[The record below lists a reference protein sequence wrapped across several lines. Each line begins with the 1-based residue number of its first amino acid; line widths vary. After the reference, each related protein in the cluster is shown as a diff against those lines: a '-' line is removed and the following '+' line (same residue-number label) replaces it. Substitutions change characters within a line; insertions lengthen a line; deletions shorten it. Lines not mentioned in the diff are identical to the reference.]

1 MLDRIYP
8 QNGGITIVDTIDE
21 RGQHISY
28 SEPEK
33 ILNFFLRNSTI
44 KKQSKGAY
52 GRTFI
57 CTFLH
62 TTIKS
67 PYVVFRRKN
76 FAKRANNIILKI
88 NFISAR
94 SVKIRDPITA
104 SNSSTNTPAEIKR
117 EIKLQTEIVEKTI
130 EYLEPITVP
139 IVSSNLLTNNT
150 ARPFLSLLHSRMIDR
165 ADKAEVEFIQRMLK
179 SNSNI
184 TINCIAMEIARND
197 EGFQT
202 LASFIPAGSNDV
214 TDQYRSVALFE
225 IIQLALSGYVQ
236 GDHHYGNILLS
247 NKYSGYFSPTLPSN
261 NWCTMLRC
269 FIIDFGR
276 ARKLNL
282 NEINSVGQYWNQFLT
297 TPDTTKLR
305 SVLLYIYNRGC
316 YLDDRVDDFGNF
328 FGRDNIYTWITQKIT
343 NNIADNIVILNNS
356 RNNSISNFQITSQSL
371 FRRFQSG
378 FSRMS
383 SQEQAMFSL
392 RSYENFE
399 RQKWDTNLIQFIL
412 NQRYNPAAAV
422 VETASAQVETAAP
435 VEPGVSPTTSLE
447 FASAISRK
455 SVSAPAAVPTAV
467 IAAPRKSLKIQ
478 FDENLMKLVQ
488 GVTIIGLLL
497 FVAYLE
503 FNYHRGGGDEDLEDI
518 DYDLIIEAIN
528 SLNCGYIAINNLE
541 IVINQ
546 FNESSK
552 ITTQTQ
558 HNVPNLNFSNEYQPV
573 SLNQNSSEPLAVGV
587 GGYIKKHKS
596 KKYYNK
602 KYYNKKYQNKSKKY
616 QNKSK
621 KYNSKKY
628 YNK

>member
-1 MLDRIYP
+1 MYISSYTNY
-8 QNGGITIVDTIDE
+8 QITI
-21 RGQHISY
+21 
-28 SEPEK
+28 
-33 ILNFFLRNSTI
+33 
-44 KKQSKGAY
+44 
-52 GRTFI
+52 
-57 CTFLH
+57 CC
-62 TTIKS
+62 
-67 PYVVFRRKN
+67 
-76 FAKRANNIILKI
+76 ILKI

-165 ADKAEVEFIQRMLK
+165 ADKAEVEFIQRMLT
-179 SNSNI
+179 SYSNI
-184 TINCIAMEIARND
+184 TINCIAMEIARNE
-197 EGFQT
+197 EGFKT
-202 LASFIPAGSNDV
+202 LASFIPPGGHDV
-214 TDQYRSVALFE
+214 TEQYRSVALFE

-261 NWCTMLRC
+261 NWCAMLRC

-422 VETASAQVETAAP
+422 VETAAP
-435 VEPGVSPTTSLE
+435 VVEPGVSPTTSLE
-447 FASAISRK
+447 FASDISRK
-455 SVSAPAAVPTAV
+455 SVSAPAVV
-467 IAAPRKSLKIQ
+467 IAAPRKSLKK

-518 DYDLIIEAIN
+518 NYDLIIEAIN

-541 IVINQ
+541 IEINQ
-546 FNESSK
+546 FNESNK
-552 ITTQTQ
+552 ITTQSQ
-558 HNVPNLNFSNEYQPV
+558 NNVPSLNFSNEYKPF
-573 SLNQNSSEPLAVGV
+573 SSNQTSSEPLAVGV
-587 GGYIKKHKS
+587 GGYIKTHKS
-596 KKYYNK
+596 KKYKNK
-602 KYYNKKYQNKSKKY
+602 KYKNKSNKSKKY
-616 QNKSK
+616 KNKNNKSK
-621 KYNSKKY
+621 KYKNKSNKSKKY
-628 YNK
+628 KIKEKKQEGKNKNK